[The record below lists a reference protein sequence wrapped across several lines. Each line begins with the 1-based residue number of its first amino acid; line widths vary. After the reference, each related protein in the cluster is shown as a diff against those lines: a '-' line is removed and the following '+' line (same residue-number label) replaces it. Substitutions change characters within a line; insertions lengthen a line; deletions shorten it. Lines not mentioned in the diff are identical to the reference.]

1 MIGIYIHIPFCRK
14 ACHYCNFYFSTS
26 QQHKA
31 GYLKALQLEIEAAEV
46 HHPWVKTDRQVSTI
60 YLGGGTPSLLTPA
73 ELKAIFSTLKTSFDL
88 EHTTEIT
95 LEANPDDINA
105 ANLNSWLEAGINRLS
120 IGIQSFRQQDL
131 EWMNRSH
138 TAEQAQ
144 TCVSLA
150 AAAGFR
156 HFSLDLIYGQPG
168 LTDAAWLNNLQ
179 IAQQLGVNHLS
190 CYALTVEEKT
200 ALHHFVKKGKYMPPD
215 EAMQAAH
222 FNLLQDWAAQNGW
235 EHYEI
240 SNLCKSGHRA
250 QHNSAYWQ
258 GQPYLGFGASAHSFD
273 GKLTRTAVVANN
285 ALYTNYW
292 LQGKGYPYETEVLN
306 PLQRL
311 HERIM
316 TGLRTS
322 EGIYYEAA
330 AGIIEDTLL
339 SSKAKL
345 VVQKL
350 VEKYTRLGLLQ
361 QTRDRLTLTNAGR
374 FRADG
379 IAADFFLDEL

>member
-14 ACHYCNFYFSTS
+14 ACHYCNFHFSTS
-26 QQHKA
+26 QQHK
-31 GYLKALQLEIEAAEV
+31 GSYLKALKLEIEAAEA
-46 HHPWVKTDRQVSTI
+46 HHPWVKTNRQVSTI
-60 YLGGGTPSLLTPA
+60 YLGGGTPSLLSPA
-73 ELKAIFSTLKTSFDL
+73 ELTTLFNTLKTSFDL
-88 EHTTEIT
+88 EPTTEIT

-105 ANLNSWLEAGINRLS
+105 ANLNAWLETGINRLS

-179 IAQQLGVNHLS
+179 TAHQLGVNHLS
-190 CYALTVEEKT
+190 CYALTVEDKT
-200 ALHHFVKKGKYMPPD
+200 ALHHFVKNGKRLPPD

-222 FNLLQDWAAQNGW
+222 FNLLLNWAAQNGW

-240 SNLCKSGHRA
+240 SNLCKPGHRA
-250 QHNSAYWQ
+250 RHNSAYWQ

-273 GKLTRTAVVANN
+273 GKLTRTAAVANN
-285 ALYTNYW
+285 ALYTDYW

-322 EGIYYEAA
+322 EGIYYAA
-330 AGIIEDTLL
+330 SAGIIEGTLL
-339 SSKAKL
+339 STKTRP

-350 VEKYTRLGLLQ
+350 VEKYTRAGLLQ
-361 QTRDRLTLTNAGR
+361 HTMDRLTLTASGR